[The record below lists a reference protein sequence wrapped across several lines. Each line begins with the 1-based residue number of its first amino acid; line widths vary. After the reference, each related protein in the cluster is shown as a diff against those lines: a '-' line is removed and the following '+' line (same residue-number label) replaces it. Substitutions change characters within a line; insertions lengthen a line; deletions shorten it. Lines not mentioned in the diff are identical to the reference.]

1 MAAGRTDI
9 GNLSFFFFHSVI
21 AMRQISASLCLK
33 QMKTCF
39 DPVKAEQAKYIRKGY
54 VTPAPFKK
62 KKVNVNKHCDAEV
75 RRWAYSGLC
84 LACLRESNIP

>member
-1 MAAGRTDI
+1 MAAGRTGI
-9 GNLSFFFFHSVI
+9 GNLSSFFFFFHSVI

-54 VTPAPFKK
+54 VTPAPLKK
-62 KKVNVNKHCDAEV
+62 KK
-75 RRWAYSGLC
+75 
-84 LACLRESNIP
+84 

>member
-1 MAAGRTDI
+1 MSGEITSVQQQAYFYTTKAKQIKNVFMAAGRTGI
-9 GNLSFFFFHSVI
+9 GNLSSFFFFHSVI

-39 DPVKAEQAKYIRKGY
+39 DPVKAEQAKYIRKSY

-62 KKVNVNKHCDAEV
+62 K
-75 RRWAYSGLC
+75 
-84 LACLRESNIP
+84 